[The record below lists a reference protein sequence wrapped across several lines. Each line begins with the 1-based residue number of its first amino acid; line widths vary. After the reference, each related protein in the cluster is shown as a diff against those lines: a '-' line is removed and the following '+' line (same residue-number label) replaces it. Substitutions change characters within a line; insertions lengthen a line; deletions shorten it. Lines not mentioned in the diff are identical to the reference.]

1 MIQIVHLFIWFAQV
15 IVAVICIGIT
25 LVVCESDEKPP
36 KEAMPEP
43 NETPAEKDETPAET
57 ADAPIEEDTDEDC
70 SNTCEQESIV
80 CSDRCQF
87 VTLICQAKC
96 KIIEYRCYVICAI
109 L

>member
-15 IVAVICIGIT
+15 IIAVICMGIA
-25 LVVCESDEKPP
+25 LVVCESDEKPR
-36 KEAMPEP
+36 KETPETK
-43 NETPAEKDETPAET
+43 ETPAEKDDTPVET
-57 ADAPIEEDTDEDC
+57 AGAPTGEDTDEDC
-70 SNTCEQESIV
+70 SNACEQESIV

-96 KIIEYRCYVICAI
+96 KIIEYRCYVICAV